1 MMWTE
6 STGKWSQ
13 CFDLKRKSLCDSG
26 TPEMAV
32 FKAWVYNKS
41 YNVVSSG
48 MNMGLLVGD
57 VVSGNVTV
65 KN

>member
-6 STGKWSQ
+6 NTGKWSQ
-13 CFDLKRKSLCDSG
+13 CFDLKRKSCDSG
-26 TPEMAV
+26 IPEMAV

-57 VVSGNVTV
+57 VVSGNMTV